1 MHTIKY
7 RTTEERLRPRQTK
20 LQIPGWAGEPEPR
33 ADGSHEYAWHC
44 VPFSEAAQYG
54 IEVFY
59 PYDNELRVSTQGGR
73 LEFDGDFGPTPDDGR
88 LWPPFRS
95 FGEHYY
101 TYQLLLDLKVETG
114 LAVKIETHPRFYTD
128 PTGTAPIAV
137 PALIRDWWPMMFFM
151 VFKSPGEG
159 LHAFFQAQR
168 ALRAIYG
175 DPRGV

>member
-33 ADGSHEYAWHC
+33 PDGSHEYAWHC

-73 LEFDGDFGPTPDDGR
+73 LEFDGARARSMRRTTTAKR
-88 LWPPFRS
+88 NAMSAS
-95 FGEHYY
+95 FG
-101 TYQLLLDLKVETG
+101 KKR
-114 LAVKIETHPRFYTD
+114 A
-128 PTGTAPIAV
+128 TAG
-137 PALIRDWWPMMFFM
+137 RY
-151 VFKSPGEG
+151 S
-159 LHAFFQAQR
+159 
-168 ALRAIYG
+168 
-175 DPRGV
+175 